1 MPAVTVQEAAKT
13 FGEFYVPRFEITAG
27 GSAVPSSV
35 LRDVIQVTY
44 NDSTT
49 EIDSFDIT
57 VNNWD
62 ATERKFKYVGS
73 ETTARSSNPLH
84 ALFEPC
90 ARDFELKLGYG
101 STLLSIVKGSPASLE
116 PAFPAGSAPTL
127 TVRALNVLFKLRTK
141 QYRDHWT
148 NKKISQVAEDIG
160 RRNEPDG
167 CRRFP
172 LPIRLAPASVRRREP
187 TLLYVSQ
194 DNQYDIDF
202 LLLEARKIG
211 YVVYVDSEPR
221 ARGPRQEV
229 LYFGPSNAR
238 QPGVPDVTYELKWGI
253 SLIDFTPKLSI
264 ANQAKSVE
272 VRSWNRQTN
281 RSIRKKVTVRHPD
294 IRVNRDLLHF
304 VDPGRPCG
312 GAGCRPR
319 EEVTVNEPQFTPAQA
334 ERRAVA
340 LMEEKLK
347 QLVEATGTT
356 VGLPNLRAGQRVRI
370 VGLGARFSGTYFV
383 IKTTHTINDSG
394 YVTKFTARREQ
405 GEEPV

>member
-1 MPAVTVQEAAKT
+1 MPAITVPEAART
-13 FGEFYVPRFEITAG
+13 FGDFYVPRFEITAG
-27 GSAVPSSV
+27 GAAIPSSV
-35 LRDVIQVTY
+35 LRDVVQVTY

-62 ATERKFKYVGS
+62 ATERRFKYVGS
-73 ETTARSSNPLH
+73 ETNTRSTDPLH
-84 ALFEPC
+84 TLFDPC

-101 STLLSIVKGSPASLE
+101 SEMYSIVKGSPASIE
-116 PAFPAGSAPTL
+116 PAFPAGGSPTL
-127 TVRALNVLFKLRTK
+127 NVRALNVLFKLRTK

-148 NKKISQVAEDIG
+148 RKKISQVAEDIG
-160 RRNEPDG
+160 RRNERDG

-172 LPIRLAPASVRRREP
+172 IPIRLAPASVRRREP

-194 DNQYDIDF
+194 ENQYDIDF

-211 YVVYVDSEPR
+211 YVVYVDTEPQR
-221 ARGPRQEV
+221 RGPARDV

-253 SLIDFTPKLSI
+253 SLIDFTPKLST
-264 ANQAKSVE
+264 ANQVRQIE
-272 VRSWNRQTN
+272 VRSWDRSTN
-281 RSIRKKVTVRHPD
+281 RSIRKIARANHPD
-294 IRVNRDLLHF
+294 IRVNRDLLHY

-319 EEVTVNEPQFTPAQA
+319 EEVSVNEPQYTPDQA

-340 LMEEKLK
+340 LMEERLK
-347 QLVEATGTT
+347 QLVEASGTT

-370 VGLGARFSGTYFV
+370 AGLGARFSGTYFV
-383 IKTTHTINDSG
+383 IKTTHT
-394 YVTKFTARREQ
+394 
-405 GEEPV
+405 